1 MIQMSVAIICLRAV
15 FRWNINELPRA
26 AEKAQI
32 CIGRNNSTHTR
43 CSIGQPARRAKLE
56 ISTILLYWRTAH
68 RAKFPFF
75 RDEINSGAA
84 IAINYGRAVAKMK
97 LNSNGLNRAAAF
109 CRAAILRV
117 LISNIAGRRQKS
129 SARAL
134 HLWLIGAHCHSRAH
148 YCNRTLAL
156 ARSLIE

>member
-43 CSIGQPARRAKLE
+43 CWNGQPARRAKLE

-75 RDEINSGAA
+75 RDEINWGAA
-84 IAINYGRAVAKMK
+84 IAINYRRTVAKMK

-109 CRAAILRV
+109 CRADLASFNLQYRRPASKKQRV
-117 LISNIAGRRQKS
+117 LY
-129 SARAL
+129 
-134 HLWLIGAHCHSRAH
+134 LWLIGAHCHSRAH